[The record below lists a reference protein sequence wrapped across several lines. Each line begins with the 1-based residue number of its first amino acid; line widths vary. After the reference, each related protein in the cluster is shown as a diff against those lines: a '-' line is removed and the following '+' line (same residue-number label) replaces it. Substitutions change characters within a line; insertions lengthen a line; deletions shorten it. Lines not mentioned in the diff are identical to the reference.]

1 MSTDMVISVMANAII
16 ASMEIAGPYLL
27 IGLVVGLIMSLFQT
41 LTQLQ
46 EPSLVF
52 VPKVAAVVGL
62 AGLIGP
68 WSLDVMV
75 SFVTQMFSLIGPVA
89 GP

>member
-1 MSTDMVISVMANAII
+1 MSADMVINILANSII
-16 ASMEIAGPYLL
+16 ASMEIAGPFLI
-27 IGLVVGLIMSLFQT
+27 IGLVVGLVMSLFQT

-52 VPKVAAVVGL
+52 VPKVAAIIGL
-62 AGLIGP
+62 AALIGP
-68 WSLDVMV
+68 WSLDIMV
-75 SFVTQMFSLIGPVA
+75 TYVTETFNLIGPVA

>member
-1 MSTDMVISVMANAII
+1 MSSDMVISILANSIVS
-16 ASMEIAGPYLL
+16 SMEIAGPYLL
-27 IGLVVGLIMSLFQT
+27 VGLVVGLIMSLFQT

-62 AGLIGP
+62 AAVIGP

-75 SFVTQMFSLIGPVA
+75 GFVLETFNLIGPVA